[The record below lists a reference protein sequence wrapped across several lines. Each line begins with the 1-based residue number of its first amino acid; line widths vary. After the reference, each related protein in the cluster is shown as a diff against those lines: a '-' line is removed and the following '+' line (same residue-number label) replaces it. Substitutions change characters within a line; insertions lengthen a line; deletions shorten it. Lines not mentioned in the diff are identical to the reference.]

1 MTISSL
7 AKMLVGVNNIVI
19 ENLDFSADGHEI
31 IISARPY
38 KRDQCRCGICSRKA
52 PGYDCGNG
60 VRRWRAMDIGNS
72 IKVYVESKAI
82 RVTCPEHGVVVQQFP
97 WARHKSRFTK
107 NFEETA
113 VWMSLHMSRKRVSEY
128 LRISWDTVGPVIS
141 RVEKELS
148 KNTNPFDNLV
158 NIGIDETSYKKGH
171 KYITIVVNHDT
182 NTVVWVHKGFGKEVL
197 EKFFKGLTEEQKSS
211 IKLVSGDGARWIEST
226 VHHFC
231 PKAIFGIDPFHVVSW
246 CTEVLDAVR
255 KEEWKCGRPKGG
267 KKEKTKLE
275 LQVEIVRSAKYP
287 LLMNPEN
294 LSESYQAKLQ
304 QILLRDRR
312 LATAYRLKEDL
323 RLIFKMNI
331 SEVPAALEKWRKSSG
346 TRMLFFQPS
355 GMAFPMQELKRQT
368 TRSSYLSEWLMVFAI
383 LKT

>member
-148 KNTNPFDNLV
+148 KNTNPFDN
-158 NIGIDETSYKKGH
+158 H
-171 KYITIVVNHDT
+171 KP
-182 NTVVWVHKGFGKEVL
+182 
-197 EKFFKGLTEEQKSS
+197 
-211 IKLVSGDGARWIEST
+211 
-226 VHHFC
+226 C
-231 PKAIFGIDPFHVVSW
+231 
-246 CTEVLDAVR
+246 
-255 KEEWKCGRPKGG
+255 
-267 KKEKTKLE
+267 
-275 LQVEIVRSAKYP
+275 
-287 LLMNPEN
+287 
-294 LSESYQAKLQ
+294 
-304 QILLRDRR
+304 
-312 LATAYRLKEDL
+312 
-323 RLIFKMNI
+323 
-331 SEVPAALEKWRKSSG
+331 
-346 TRMLFFQPS
+346 
-355 GMAFPMQELKRQT
+355 
-368 TRSSYLSEWLMVFAI
+368 
-383 LKT
+383 